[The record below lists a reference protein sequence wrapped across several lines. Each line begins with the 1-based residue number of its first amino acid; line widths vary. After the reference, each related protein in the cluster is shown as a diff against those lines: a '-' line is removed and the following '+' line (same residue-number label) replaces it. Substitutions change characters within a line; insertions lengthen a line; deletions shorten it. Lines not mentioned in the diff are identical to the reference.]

1 MKNNTKL
8 LLSLLIM
15 IVGWLMSGFGF
26 TTKLGHP
33 ISTICFLLGFTLTI
47 IGIIFFIIII
57 KEK

>member
-8 LLSLLIM
+8 LITLFIM

-33 ISTICFLLGFTLTI
+33 ISTICFLLGFSLII
-47 IGIIFFIIII
+47 IGIIFFIKIV
-57 KEK
+57 KEQ